1 MQRRLV
7 QRLPEAALVTLL
19 LCGAAR
25 SAVAATVFVAV
36 GGNDPYPD
44 NVVIIAGDAV
54 VWQNAGA
61 GPFAVVRSYTGAWPP
76 ASLTTD
82 GATFTNVFKEPG
94 YFPYRTWV
102 SLPQGSF
109 PDGGSVTVLAL
120 SSAPPVMLNAP
131 IEGHYPL
138 SGVVFEASPRE
149 ATNVANIDFLVGTN
163 LVGTATNFAYL
174 VTYYPTSAGQYVVQ
188 ARLTDLA
195 GKVSSSAPVTISVD
209 DTFWLYG
216 LRRLPNGEFLIRYST
231 ALDAF
236 SVLYGLATNSVPT
249 SYIGHRAWGFT
260 RWLRSYGT
268 IIDETARASPMRFY
282 FVEPG
287 P

>member
-138 SGVVFEASPRE
+138 SGVVFEASPR
-149 ATNVANIDFLVGTN
+149 AVTNVAKIEFLVGTN
-163 LVGTATNFAYL
+163 VVATATNFPYM
-174 VTYYPTSAGQYVVQ
+174 VTYYASSASQYVVQ

-195 GKVSSSAPVTISVD
+195 GRVSSSAPVTISVD
-209 DTFWLYG
+209 DRIWLDSP
-216 LRRLPNGEFLIRYST
+216 RRLPNGEFLFRYST
-231 ALDAF
+231 PGDA
-236 SVLYGLATNSVPT
+236 VVVDYGIYTKSVPT
-249 SYIGHRAWGFT
+249 FRLGTGGLLLIIRN
-260 RWLRSYGT
+260 YGT
-268 IIDETARASPMRFY
+268 LIDETAPGAPMRFY
-282 FVEPG
+282 FGGGAP
-287 P
+287 